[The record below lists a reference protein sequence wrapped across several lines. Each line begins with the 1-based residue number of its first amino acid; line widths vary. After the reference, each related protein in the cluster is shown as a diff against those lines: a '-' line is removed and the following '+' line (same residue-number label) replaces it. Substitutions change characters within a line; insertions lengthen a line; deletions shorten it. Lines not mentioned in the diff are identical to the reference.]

1 MPPPQA
7 IRNRIQK
14 ALGRKPSLAQS
25 ALQLHKDD
33 PLFLE
38 AVYCPI
44 CRRKIRT
51 LVPHDRYPNRMIMVS
66 LPGYE
71 QITIEFDDGSAH
83 VTPICSTCAA
93 SLDVDDLD
101 DLYAA
106 DLQDFESIQQK
117 GGGTVNWQPHLIR
130 KPTRYKRGT

>member
-1 MPPPQA
+1 MPPPKA
-7 IRNRIQK
+7 VKDRITK
-14 ALGRKPSLAQS
+14 ALGRKPNLGQS
-25 ALQLHKDD
+25 ALQWHKDD

-44 CRRKIRT
+44 CRRKIRG
-51 LVPHDRYPNRMIMVS
+51 LVPHDQYPTRMIMVS

-83 VTPICSTCAA
+83 VTPVCSTCATN
-93 SLDVDDLD
+93 LTPDDLD

-106 DLQDFESIQQK
+106 DLQDFETIQQK
-117 GGGTVNWQPHLIR
+117 GGGTVNWQDHLTR
-130 KPTRYKRGT
+130 KPTGYKRGI